1 MRAPEFWGAPPGLM
15 ARALAPL
22 SAVYGAAAK
31 ARLSATAPRAKLPT
45 IAIGGLTLGGDGK
58 TPTALALAAIL
69 LAQGE
74 RPVFLSRGY
83 GRMRGSAALFVVD
96 PARHDARDVGDEAL
110 LLARLAPAI
119 VGADRA
125 TAARLAETLGASVLI
140 LDDGLHSRR
149 LHPDL
154 AILVIDADY
163 GAGNGFCPP
172 AGPLRAPVAA
182 QFSRADVVVVIGEGA
197 GLGEPPPKPTLRA
210 RLAPDPA
217 AEARLRG
224 ARVFAF
230 AGVGRPL
237 KFARTLNE
245 IGADVTGCRWFP
257 DHHVYRPRDLAVLAR
272 EAGRRGGILVTTE
285 KDAARL
291 GRNGENEILADVE
304 TLPVA
309 LRFERP
315 ETVSALLADFLA
327 RARKRSPLL

>member
-1 MRAPEFWGAPPGLM
+1 LA
-15 ARALAPL
+15 AL
-22 SAVYGAAAK
+22 YGAAAK
-31 ARLSATAPRAKLPT
+31 ARLARTAPRASLPT

-83 GRMRGSAALFVVD
+83 GRTQGSAAPFAVD
-96 PARHDARDVGDEAL
+96 LARHGPREVGDEAL
-110 LLARLAPAI
+110 LLAGSAPVV

-125 TAARLAETLGASVLI
+125 AAARLAKELGASALI

-154 AILVIDADY
+154 AMLVVDATY

-172 AGPLRAPVAA
+172 AGPLRAPLAA

-197 GLGEPPPKPTLRA
+197 GVSHAGGKPVLRA
-210 RLAPDPA
+210 RLSPDLA
-217 AEARLRG
+217 VAARLSG
-224 ARVFAF
+224 APVFAF
-230 AGVGRPL
+230 AGIGRPA
-237 KFARTLNE
+237 KFAKTLSE
-245 IGADVTGCRWFP
+245 IGADVTGVRWFP
-257 DHHVYRPRDLAVLAR
+257 DHHLYSPCDLALLKR
-272 EAGRRGGILVTTE
+272 EASGRGATLVTTQ

-309 LRFERP
+309 LLFELP
-315 ETVSALLADFLA
+315 GVVNALMADFVA
-327 RARKRSPLL
+327 RARERSPLL